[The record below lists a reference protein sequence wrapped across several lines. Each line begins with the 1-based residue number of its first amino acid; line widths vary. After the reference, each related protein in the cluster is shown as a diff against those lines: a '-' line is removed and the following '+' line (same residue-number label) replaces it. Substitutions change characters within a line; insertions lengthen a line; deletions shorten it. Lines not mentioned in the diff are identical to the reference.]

1 MLKIIPW
8 MIYEY
13 NGSLCLVNKLV
24 EKLWKWKILVVRL
37 KTTLA

>member
-13 NGSLCLVNKLV
+13 NWESMPWKLNCWENLEV
-24 EKLWKWKILVVRL
+24 EYIIYEVKY
-37 KTTLA
+37 